1 MNADI
6 FTRCE
11 KVLQDADGNSYSFIL
26 RPFAPGDE
34 YGLMECV
41 KDEYKDTYFKRD
53 FYDPEK
59 IRTNAAGDRYCYFVA
74 EHEGEIAGMVI
85 FAIFHDDEDD
95 YIEPASNIIRRKY
108 RDFGL
113 AHAIVYYAL
122 PLAEK
127 LEPCSLFVH
136 AVTFHTATQALCE
149 GYGMIPVGFRL
160 GSFLASRM
168 SNSYD
173 SSRCTKYSEGVMIL
187 PVRKKDAGT
196 VYLPEEIVG
205 YGRKIYERLGADC
218 NIVSA
223 GSEGVSGLYDD
234 MAEFP
239 ELVITADH
247 MQRIVIIRV
256 MKSGRRIADQM
267 REQIA
272 AVSFESDW
280 TIQIALSI
288 SSPNIY
294 YEYEELKKIGFF
306 FSGLKPLCGAKEKLY
321 MQWVGDLRLDMEKYM
336 LTESFDELRRDIEE
350 FYSARRI
357 S

>member
-6 FTRCE
+6 FIRCE
-11 KVLQDADGNSYSFIL
+11 KVLQDADGNSHTFIL

-34 YGLMECV
+34 YGLIACV

-59 IRTNAAGDRYCYFVA
+59 IRANAAGDRYCYFVA

-85 FAIFHDDEDD
+85 FAIFYDDEED

-113 AHAIVYYAL
+113 AHALVYYAL

-127 LEPCSLFVH
+127 LGPCCLFVH
-136 AVTFHTATQALCE
+136 AVTFHAVTQALCE
-149 GYGMIPVGFRL
+149 EYGMTPVGFRL

-196 VYLPEEIVG
+196 VYLPEEVAD

-218 NIVSA
+218 NIISA
-223 GSEGVSGLYDD
+223 GIEEDSGLYAD
-234 MAEFP
+234 MEEFP

-247 MQRIVIIRV
+247 MQRMVVIRV
-256 MKSGRRIADQM
+256 MKSGRRIADKM

-272 AVSFESDW
+272 AVSSESDW

-288 SSPNIY
+288 SSPDIY
-294 YEYEELKKIGFF
+294 YEYEELKKVGFF
-306 FSGLKPLCGAKEKLY
+306 FSGLKPLCGVKEKMY
-321 MQWVGDLRLDMEKYM
+321 MQWVGDLRLDMEQYR
-336 LTESFDELRRDIEE
+336 LTESFDELRKDIEE
-350 FYSARRI
+350 FYAARRI
-357 S
+357 